1 MHDRTL
7 ERAYAECRAIA
18 KREAKNFYYSFV
30 ALPKPRR
37 DAISAIYA
45 FMRRADDLSDDESV
59 PRKERRARLDAWLAE
74 WHAAAGGGATT
85 DLVFVAVRDA
95 IFRFN
100 IPMELLDELVA
111 GTTMDLEHG
120 AGEVGTYATFDDLY
134 RYCYLVASVVGLV
147 CIRIFGY
154 KDRAAEKLAE
164 ETGIAFQLTNILRD
178 VAEDAERKR
187 VYLPLDQLRAHDITL
202 DSLLTRV
209 PGTPPTANERTLL
222 AETGGRAERYYQ
234 SAWKL
239 LPLIDR
245 ESRPALWVLVKI
257 YRGLL
262 KRIRRAKYDVF
273 SRRIRVPSFQKIE
286 ILIVGLAWMGWV
298 RMRKPRSDPF

>member
-1 MHDRTL
+1 MHDQTL

-37 DAISAIYA
+37 DAICAIYA
-45 FMRRADDLSDDESV
+45 FMRKADDLSDDESV
-59 PRKERRARLDAWLAE
+59 PREERRARLDAWLAE
-74 WHAAAGGGATT
+74 WHAAATGGATT

-120 AGEVGTYATFDDLY
+120 GGEVDTYSTFDDLY

-154 KDRAAEKLAE
+154 KDPAAEKLAE

-187 VYLPLDQLRAHDITL
+187 VYLPLDELRARDVAL
-202 DSLLTRV
+202 ESLLTRA
-209 PGTPPTANERTLL
+209 PGTPPTANERALL
-222 AETGGRAERYYQ
+222 AETGARAEHYYQ
-234 SAWKL
+234 SAWRL

-262 KRIRRAKYDVF
+262 KRIRRANYDVF
-273 SRRIRVPSFQKIE
+273 SRRIRVPSFQKVE
-286 ILIVGLAWMGWV
+286 ILAVGLVWMAWV
-298 RMRKPRSDPF
+298 RLRKQHAR